1 MSVETRLFESAH
13 EAGLKAGHEVG
24 VTPMVV
30 GSPTELFGNEID
42 WDKSTYHVSDG
53 VCGFAGVIIKPAR
66 GKFVSLLKKMGRGW
80 KHYYGGFYMTC
91 REFNQSLTRK
101 EAYCEAFA
109 RVLGESGLRAY
120 VDSRM
125 D

>member
-1 MSVETRLFESAH
+1 
-13 EAGLKAGHEVG
+13 
-24 VTPMVV
+24 
-30 GSPTELFGNEID
+30 
-42 WDKSTYHVSDG
+42 
-53 VCGFAGVIIKPAR
+53 
-66 GKFVSLLKKMGRGW
+66 
-80 KHYYGGFYMTC
+80 MTC